1 MKKIYSVLLLLIALG
16 GCKSNFSIAMSPDK
30 SSFGSGT
37 IGSVKA
43 TNYLPGA
50 DQGAFN
56 PRDSSLIKNDTSHRE
71 LHLVN

>member
-1 MKKIYSVLLLLIALG
+1 MKKIYIAVLLLIALG

-43 TNYLPGA
+43 TNYLPGP
-50 DQGAFN
+50 DSGAIN
-56 PRDSSLIKNDTSHRE
+56 PWDSSLIKNDTAHRE
-71 LHLVN
+71 FHLIN